1 MLSTPSYFK
10 LKPQLRLAAEYDPS
24 TYIEFELRCN
34 SAASNLR
41 YRTVLP
47 QFALGNRY
55 ANLHREPRL
64 MSLLS
69 PHLSDGLP
77 TTPSSTMTS
86 APVVPCTRPEG
97 PTVGTRPIK
106 RSRTT
111 ALNHLVHPFT
121 GFHHR
126 WLNPAPE
133 DKPLYRAKRNRR
145 VQPPRPA
152 CPLRTA
158 RPAFR

>member
-41 YRTVLP
+41 YRTVLL

-64 MSLLS
+64 MSLLP
-69 PHLSDGLP
+69 PHLPDGLP
-77 TTPSSTMTS
+77 TTLASTMIA
-86 APVVPCTRPEG
+86 APVVPCTRSEG
-97 PTVGTRPIK
+97 PTVGTRINKAIK
-106 RSRTT
+106 NAAS
-111 ALNHLVHPFT
+111 NHLVHPCT

-126 WLNPAPE
+126 WLDPAPE

-145 VQPPRPA
+145 VQPPRRA

>member
-34 SAASNLR
+34 LRCLNLR

-55 ANLHREPRL
+55 ANLHQEPRL
-64 MSLLS
+64 MSLLP
-69 PHLSDGLP
+69 PHLPDGLP
-77 TTPSSTMTS
+77 TTLGSTITS
-86 APVVPCTRPEG
+86 APVVLCTRSS
-97 PTVGTRPIK
+97 TNQ
-106 RSRTT
+106 RSDMAMTSVIASRSSPLRSPL
-111 ALNHLVHPFT
+111 A
-121 GFHHR
+121 R
-126 WLNPAPE
+126 SSSWLQTSSPREA
-133 DKPLYRAKRNRR
+133 
-145 VQPPRPA
+145 QPPRATAAPA
-152 CPLRTA
+152 CPRTA